1 MKHIEWRK
9 KQFISAN
16 RGCYDRLSRRA
27 LMTGRSSENTT
38 STSED
43 NSKRLYETPIQVTPQ
58 HKDDCTI
65 TDIMSGD
72 LSESS

>member
-1 MKHIEWRK
+1 
-9 KQFISAN
+9 
-16 RGCYDRLSRRA
+16 
-27 LMTGRSSENTT
+27 MTGRSSENTT

-72 LSESS
+72 LSESSLYFNRR